1 MDINDLRAL
10 ITVLSLL
17 VFLAIVAWAYSRR
30 NRHAFDAIAAIPLLD
45 DEPVSLDEGA
55 SARRPA

>member
-10 ITVLSLL
+10 ITVLSLV

-30 NRHAFDAIAAIPLLD
+30 NRHAFDAVAAMPLLD
-45 DEPVSLDEGA
+45 DEPAVSGDGSRA
-55 SARRPA
+55 GRSA